1 MRAFTSHQRTKPP
14 MRLPRWR
21 RRPLPCRSLHPWT
34 WRRRRRWQQVGRP
47 PTRRARLCGAPRRG
61 PRRRVVTAPARP
73 PCRRGRP
80 RRRWACPAAARQ
92 PAATARRW
100 CRRRC
105 WRRWG
110 RGEPPAGRRSRCRR
124 RTRWR
129 TACSRR
135 RRKRQRLGG
144 GGAPR
149 LASSSRLKEGSF
161 ERGCWARAAGAVG
174 DAPGRFDSF
183 LFCCMSTVFFWF
195 VVSAVHRLGAT
206 VWLLLLLYVRVV
218 FSCLVFSPVGVPGE
232 WVWPCRMAFRVVV
245 TVQDSRFVVHL
256 FSLGRHSCL
265 CIHVP
270 TGLLFAPGDHH
281 AVGWQPVVWVSG
293 AATAALSVQRRA
305 PWPLPA
311 PHTGSAPRRAA
322 AQVSPC
328 GWRARH
334 ASGDGKVATAT
345 TERPLVGVIHSR
357 HAMTSTDSRAWPA
370 ADAPIAPRTH
380 GSPAWHPCR
389 GTVATTSR
397 SLPLCVSCVGR
408 RHRVSGSERL
418 GRAGPLVTPRGCDN
432 NATWRT

>member
-129 TACSRR
+129 TVCSRR

-144 GGAPR
+144 GGRRGWPAAVSSRRALLSAAAGRARRARWGMLRGVLILFFFVACP
-149 LASSSRLKEGSF
+149 LFFFGSLFLLSTVWVPLCGCCCFCTYVSSSRVSFSLPSECLGS
-161 ERGCWARAAGAVG
+161 GCGLVGWPFGWWSLYRTAGSLFTSSRSVATPACASTSQRASCLRLVTTTRWVGSRWSGCQVRLRRRSASNAGH
-174 DAPGRFDSF
+174 PGRCLHPTQGAPQGEQLHKFPRAGGAPA
-183 LFCCMSTVFFWF
+183 T
-195 VVSAVHRLGAT
+195 HR
-206 VWLLLLLYVRVV
+206 
-218 FSCLVFSPVGVPGE
+218 
-232 WVWPCRMAFRVVV
+232 
-245 TVQDSRFVVHL
+245 
-256 FSLGRHSCL
+256 
-265 CIHVP
+265 
-270 TGLLFAPGDHH
+270 
-281 AVGWQPVVWVSG
+281 
-293 AATAALSVQRRA
+293 ATARSRRRPRSGPSSA
-305 PWPLPA
+305 SSTPA
-311 PHTGSAPRRAA
+311 
-322 AQVSPC
+322 
-328 GWRARH
+328 
-334 ASGDGKVATAT
+334 
-345 TERPLVGVIHSR
+345 
-357 HAMTSTDSRAWPA
+357 
-370 ADAPIAPRTH
+370 
-380 GSPAWHPCR
+380 
-389 GTVATTSR
+389 
-397 SLPLCVSCVGR
+397 
-408 RHRVSGSERL
+408 
-418 GRAGPLVTPRGCDN
+418 TP
-432 NATWRT
+432 